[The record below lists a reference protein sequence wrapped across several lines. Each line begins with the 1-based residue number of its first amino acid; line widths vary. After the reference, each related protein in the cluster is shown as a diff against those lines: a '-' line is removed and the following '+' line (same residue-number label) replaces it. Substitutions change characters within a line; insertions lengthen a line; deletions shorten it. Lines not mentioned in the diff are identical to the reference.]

1 MMVEKLH
8 FPIPYLAAAGQ
19 LLEVVFY
26 WLMVS
31 VPNKMFSM
39 VCATLL
45 WVSYS
50 MSTPAPISIV
60 SVGMRSECDC
70 RPRIPRRSRER

>member
-8 FPIPYLAAAGQ
+8 LPIPYLAAAGQ
-19 LLEVVFY
+19 LLEVIFY
-26 WLMVS
+26 WLMVI
-31 VPNKMFSM
+31 VPNKTFSM
-39 VCATLL
+39 VCSTLL

-60 SVGMRSECDC
+60 SVGLERWLEF
-70 RPRIPRRSRER
+70 RPPIRRRSRER

>member
-8 FPIPYLAAAGQ
+8 IPIPYLAAVGQ

-39 VCATLL
+39 VSATLL

-60 SVGMRSECDC
+60 SVGVDGRFEG
-70 RPRIPRRSRER
+70 RLQIRRKSRER